1 MSVNTAE
8 FMRSFDANVK
18 AAKQDYDQAFRA
30 MALQLFGSIIT
41 RTPVDTGRARGNW
54 QVTINSPANGTTENN
69 DKGGQRTL
77 AEGSQTIASRSGD
90 QSLYFTNNLPYIE
103 PLENGWSEQAPAGMV
118 RVTLTEFEQAL
129 RKAAREVSK

>member
-8 FMRSFDANVK
+8 FMKSFDASVDQT
-18 AAKQDYDQAFRA
+18 KQNYDQAFRA
-30 MALQLFGSIIT
+30 MALQLFSSIVI
-41 RTPVDTGRARGNW
+41 RTPVDEGRARGNW
-54 QVTINSPANGTTENN
+54 QVTINSVANGTTEDR
-69 DKGGQRTL
+69 DKSGQRTITK
-77 AEGSQTIASRSGD
+77 GSQAIANRSGD
-90 QSLYFTNNLPYIE
+90 QTLYFTNNLPYIE